1 MKRAIRTHATDFAAI
16 LVLLVLSIAM
26 AGYILSHE
34 RLRFPFI
41 QSSPTVM
48 NAEFSTAQAV
58 TPGQGQTVRVSG
70 VEVGQIGK
78 VSLHNGIA
86 IVQMDIGDKY
96 KHLIHTDA
104 TALLR
109 PRTGLKDM
117 FIELNPGSPTA
128 PKAKPGFTIPVS
140 NTLPDINVDE
150 ILASLDSDTRSYL
163 DLLVN
168 GAGNGLKG
176 QGGNELAQV
185 LQRFEPTHRD
195 LARLNQAVA
204 VRGTNLTRLVNS
216 LQRLNTALGAKQT
229 QIVSLVDSS
238 SKVFRAFASQD
249 QNLSRAIA
257 DLPGTLAQTT
267 ATLTKVQTFANQL
280 GPAATNLLPAARA
293 LPAANQ
299 ALTALA
305 VPSTPII
312 KNQIRPF
319 VVAARPLVRQLKPA
333 SVNLAKATPSLS
345 NVFAVLNHF
354 VNMVGYNPGGAQ
366 HGYLWW
372 LAWLNHSARTL
383 FAVQDANGVF
393 RPLFL
398 QASCAT
404 LAQIVNSVAG
414 SETVLNLTPIL
425 SNLNLCPKQA
435 AADIKA
441 FRAYQAGKSTGTAAP
456 RAATGAANAASS
468 TGGSS
473 TGGANGL
480 FLPKLPTR

>member
-1 MKRAIRTHATDFAAI
+1 MKRAIKTHLFDFAAI
-16 LVLLVLSIAM
+16 LVLLVLSVAM

-34 RLRFPFI
+34 RLRFPLI

-48 NAEFSTAQAV
+48 KAEFSTAQAV

-70 VEVGQIGK
+70 VEIGQIGK
-78 VSLHNGIA
+78 VSLTNGIA
-86 IVQMDIGDKY
+86 TVEMDINDKY
-96 KHLIHTDA
+96 KHMIHTDA

-117 FIELNPGSPTA
+117 FIELTPGTSNA
-128 PKAKPGFTIPVS
+128 PFAKPGFTIPIS

-150 ILASLDSDTRSYL
+150 ILSSLDGDTRAYL

-168 GAGNGLKG
+168 GAGQGLKG
-176 QGGNELAQV
+176 HGTQLAQV

-204 VRGTNLTRLVNS
+204 ARGTNLTRLVNS
-216 LQRLNTALGAKQT
+216 LQRLNTALAAKQT
-229 QIVSLVDSS
+229 QIVRLVDSS
-238 SKVFRAFASQD
+238 STVFRAFASQD
-249 QNLSRAIA
+249 QSISRAIS

-299 ALTALA
+299 ALSALA

-319 VVAARPLVRQLKPA
+319 VVAARPVVRQLKPA

-345 NVFAVLNHF
+345 KVFNVLNHF

-383 FAVQDANGVF
+383 FSIQDGNGVF

-425 SNLNLCPKQA
+425 TNLNLCPTQA
-435 AADIKA
+435 AADIRA
-441 FRAYQAGKSTGTAAP
+441 YRAYQQGKSTNSSAAAP
-456 RAATGAANAASS
+456 RSAGGSGGTASS
-468 TGGSS
+468 S
-473 TGGANGL
+473 TSGL
-480 FLPKLPTR
+480 FLPKLPTK